1 MIGGIVKVRNTIRK
15 TIVEFVDVDE
25 EKITSETRFIEDL
38 ELNSYD
44 FANIIGKLEEILDI
58 EIPDRDLRNLETI
71 GDVEEYL
78 KKKLQE

>member
-1 MIGGIVKVRNTIRK
+1 MIGGILKVLSTIKK

-58 EIPDRDLRNLETI
+58 EIPDRDLRDLETI

>member
-1 MIGGIVKVRNTIRK
+1 MLNTIRK
-15 TIVEFVDVDE
+15 VIVEFVDVDE

-44 FANIIGKLEEILDI
+44 FANIIGKLEEILDV
-58 EIPDRDLRNLETI
+58 EIPDRDLRDLETI
-71 GDVEEYL
+71 RDVEEYL

>member
-1 MIGGIVKVRNTIRK
+1 MLNTIRK
-15 TIVEFVDVDE
+15 VIVEFVDVDE

-58 EIPDRDLRNLETI
+58 EIPDRDLRDLETI
-71 GDVEEYL
+71 RDVEEYL

>member
-1 MIGGIVKVRNTIRK
+1 MLSTIKK

-58 EIPDRDLRNLETI
+58 EIPDRDLRDLETI

>member
-1 MIGGIVKVRNTIRK
+1 MLNTIRK